1 MMDLDDAYMNR
12 IARMQYPGDL
22 EAEAQGEA
30 MGLEQAAQQ
39 ALVGTLPQDTTNIT
53 AKQFGKMAM
62 DVPAALLKGGV
73 QGTIGLPGDLIS
85 LGKGI
90 AAAIRPNAGEGRVDA
105 FLRGMEGKTLFP
117 TTEDVRDFLDRTLGP
132 VVPES
137 ETDEA
142 RRKAA
147 AVPEFIGELGGG
159 GKTIVEGAK
168 AAGTVAAAGAK
179 FAAPKVGEM
188 LDSYMRRT
196 GMTMN
201 IAPINPSDFNPAQE
215 IKIAVDAIQSDPKK
229 VIYLPQA
236 ERAPAVALRITQPKV
251 VGTGDRGVVT
261 VADVGSVLEK
271 SQVEFNGGKV
281 LDPTN
286 PQDLSK
292 MIDSASAEAEF
303 QLSQPIS
310 GATWYEDDVSK
321 AFELSSK
328 IVPQLA
334 TDEDL
339 RVLTTAFAASTSY
352 NKRAGDNWAVATK
365 IADHLMKTGTVAARN
380 PDNGKLWGGTTGP
393 IMEQQ
398 LKLHEYMINKMGID
412 KYAEWLL
419 TPHTVKEIAAMKME
433 SGLYKSPGVPG
444 KANDMKMGSFII
456 GEKGGAFFLNL
467 NGIKETTADKWFS
480 RTYNRHTGTLTSGQL
495 SEQGVVDKPRNEGE
509 RALMKTWNR
518 AVADNV
524 KLNEQ
529 ANQAVLWYFEQN
541 LYYNLGVKAAKSE
554 SFSDGAKNLLNAR
567 GIPFD
572 DVAQPG
578 AAGGSNA
585 PQVGGKPQSA
595 TAAGN
600 PVSSGAVA
608 ATQST
613 TPSNVKRGKGAP
625 QSGAQ

>member
-1 MMDLDDAYMNR
+1 MT
-12 IARMQYPGDL
+12 DL
-22 EAEAQGEA
+22 EQRIVDQYLRFSYPDEPGTPIED
-30 MGLEQAAQQ
+30 AAQQ
-39 ALVGTLPQDTTNIT
+39 ALVGTLPQPVAPAPEPMSQPTGSIREIPRNMFEQALGRFGEVLT
-53 AKQFGKMAM
+53 AA
-62 DVPAALLKGGV
+62 GV
-73 QGTIGLPGDLIS
+73 QLD
-85 LGKGI
+85 KVGI
-90 AAAIRPNAGEGRVDA
+90 DIPALGRVTLKDLTVGDMGKVIEDMSYG
-105 FLRGMEGKTLFP
+105 FPPTRGAGGIGGTSGLKPEA
-117 TTEDVRDFLDRTLGP
+117 TELLNLPIVGTA
-132 VVPES
+132 
-137 ETDEA
+137 A
-142 RRKAA
+142 RA
-147 AVPEFIGELGGG
+147 
-159 GKTIVEGAK
+159 T
-168 AAGTVAAAGAK
+168 GTVAAAGAK

-251 VGTGDRGVVT
+251 VGTGERGVVT

-444 KANDMKMGSFII
+444 KANDMKMGSFIM

-613 TPSNVKRGKGAP
+613 TPSTVKRGKGAP

>member
-30 MGLEQAAQQ
+30 TGLEQAAQQ
-39 ALVGTLPQDTTNIT
+39 ALVGTLPQPFAPAPEPMSQPTGSIREIPRNMFEQALGRFGEALT
-53 AKQFGKMAM
+53 AA
-62 DVPAALLKGGV
+62 GV
-73 QGTIGLPGDLIS
+73 QLD
-85 LGKGI
+85 KVGI
-90 AAAIRPNAGEGRVDA
+90 DIPALGRVTLKDLTVGDVGKVIEDMSYG
-105 FLRGMEGKTLFP
+105 FPPTRGAGGIGGTSGLKPEA
-117 TTEDVRDFLDRTLGP
+117 TELLNLPIVGTA
-132 VVPES
+132 
-137 ETDEA
+137 A
-142 RRKAA
+142 RA
-147 AVPEFIGELGGG
+147 
-159 GKTIVEGAK
+159 T
-168 AAGTVAAAGAK
+168 GTVAAAGAK

-251 VGTGDRGVVT
+251 AGTGERGVVT

-444 KANDMKMGSFII
+444 KANDMKMGSFIM

-613 TPSNVKRGKGAP
+613 TPSTVKRGKGAP